1 MKIGVYTIDLDF
13 GDIARDKV
21 VEYVTNKHGKDK
33 VCSLGAF
40 QYVWAKGAIK
50 DIGKVLGIPYAET
63 DKITK
68 SFDGSLD
75 FKEVMESGV
84 IDQHK
89 KTYPELFDYCEKLSG
104 LPKSF
109 GVHPCFT
116 KGHLVATKDGY
127 KKIEDINVG
136 DLVLTHKNNYKQVV
150 FTDKEVKGG
159 LRKLKI
165 TSGEDIVGTYD
176 HPFYVKKSNQK
187 QYDWIE
193 FKHIE
198 VGDLVFVPK
207 SKKGCKVLSNVS
219 LNKVD
224 TVYKLTVL
232 DDCSYTVNDVAVHNC
247 GKVISNSPILELS
260 AVDLTET
267 MPTLMLDMH
276 EAEDLGMVKFDFLG
290 LRTVD
295 AIYNTLKLIG
305 KDYNYIAPHSIDFD
319 DDLVWD
325 EFEKGHTD
333 MIFQFSSEGMKK
345 TLKNMKARSI
355 LDLTAANALYR
366 PGSMAFIPDYTKR
379 KSGEEDVVYLHPDL
393 EDILK
398 PTYGIIVF
406 QEQLIEIGRLAN
418 MTNPD
423 LLRKATGELL
433 ARLV

>member
-40 QYVWAKGAIK
+40 QYIWAKGAIK
-50 DIGKVLGIPYAET
+50 DIGKVLGIPYTET

-84 IDQHK
+84 IDQYK

-109 GVHPCFT
+109 GVHP
-116 KGHLVATKDGY
+116 
-127 KKIEDINVG
+127 
-136 DLVLTHKNNYKQVV
+136 
-150 FTDKEVKGG
+150 
-159 LRKLKI
+159 
-165 TSGEDIVGTYD
+165 
-176 HPFYVKKSNQK
+176 
-187 QYDWIE
+187 
-193 FKHIE
+193 
-198 VGDLVFVPK
+198 
-207 SKKGCKVLSNVS
+207 
-219 LNKVD
+219 
-224 TVYKLTVL
+224 
-232 DDCSYTVNDVAVHNC
+232 C

-305 KDYNYIAPHSIDFD
+305 KDYNYIAPHSINFD

-333 MIFQFSSEGMKK
+333 MIFQFSSDGMKK

-393 EDILK
+393 EGILK